1 MKVPMVAEVRAVTSE
16 TFSRDTF
23 NPVTYYSVSHF
34 AADSDAES
42 AAFLLALLKEN
53 DKVFVAELSG
63 ICRQMNKLR
72 SFKQPIGLRKA

>member
-1 MKVPMVAEVRAVTSE
+1 MVAEVRAVTSE

-23 NPVTYYSVSHF
+23 NPVTCYGVSHF

-53 DKVFVAELSG
+53 DEMSVPKFSG
-63 ICRQMNKLR
+63 ICSQVNKLR